1 VSYDLLIIGGG
12 IHGAGIAQAGAAAG
26 QRVLLLEQTALAHG
40 TSSRSSK
47 LIHGGLRY
55 LESGQLR
62 LVYES
67 LRERAIL
74 LRVAPALVRLV
85 PFHIPIYADTRRRA
99 WQIGMGLS
107 AYAALAGFSRASRFA
122 RLPRAQ
128 WAALDGLNT
137 TGLQEVFR
145 YHDAQTDDAALT
157 RAVMASAQA
166 LGAELAL
173 PARFVGARIDAAGC
187 SVQYRQ
193 GEQHL
198 ECRAR
203 VLVNAS
209 GAWAEQVLTQI
220 TPTPATPAIER
231 VRGSHIVLPG
241 RLPHGVYYLEAPAD
255 RRAVF
260 AMPYGENTLVGT
272 TETVHTGSA
281 DAVQATPAECA
292 YLSAVAGHYF
302 AHWRGVEPL
311 ASFAGL
317 RVLPA
322 ASGRAFSRSRE
333 TLLLPDNRQHPRVLS
348 VLGGKL
354 TTYRATAE
362 KALRMLASQLPQRA
376 PRADTR
382 TLRL

>member
-1 VSYDLLIIGGG
+1 MPYDLIIIGGG

-26 QRVLLLEQTALAHG
+26 QRVLLLEQSALAHG
-40 TSSRSSK
+40 SSSRSSK

-55 LESGQLR
+55 LESGQIR

-74 LRVAPALVRLV
+74 LRIAPGLVHLL
-85 PFHIPIYADTRRRA
+85 PFHIPVYADTRRRP
-99 WQIGMGLS
+99 WQIGIGLS
-107 AYAALAGFSRASRFA
+107 AYAVLAGLSRESRFA

-128 WAALDGLNT
+128 WAALDGLDT
-137 TGLQEVFR
+137 AGLQAVFR

-157 RAVMASAQA
+157 RAVTASAQS
-166 LGAELAL
+166 LGAELAI
-173 PARFVGARIDAAGC
+173 PARFVGAQVDADGC
-187 SVQYRQ
+187 TVHYRQ
-193 GEQHL
+193 GALEH
-198 ECRAR
+198 ECRTR

-209 GAWAEQVLTQI
+209 GAWAERVLALI

-241 RLPHGVYYLEAPAD
+241 RLLCGAYYLEAPSD

-260 AMPYGENTLVGT
+260 AMPHADHTLVGT
-272 TETVHTGSA
+272 TEATHTGSA
-281 DAVQATPAECA
+281 DEVHATAEECA
-292 YLSAVAGHYF
+292 YLRAVAGHYF
-302 AHWRGVEPL
+302 ARWRGVEPL

-333 TLLLPDNRQHPRVLS
+333 TLLLADDPQRPRVLS

-362 KALRMLASQLPQRA
+362 KALRILAPQLSQRA
-376 PRADTR
+376 PCADTR
-382 TLRL
+382 TLML

>member
-1 VSYDLLIIGGG
+1 MHYDLLVIGGG

-26 QRVLLLEQTALAHG
+26 HRVLLLEQAALAHG

-55 LESGQLR
+55 LESGQVR

-74 LRVAPALVRLV
+74 LRIAPALVHRV
-85 PFHIPIYADTRRRA
+85 PFHIPIYANTRRRA
-99 WQIGMGLS
+99 WQIGVGLG
-107 AYAALAGFSRASRFA
+107 AYAALAGLREIARFS
-122 RLPRAQ
+122 RLPRAH

-137 TGLQEVFR
+137 TGLQTVFR

-157 RAVMASAQA
+157 RAVMASAQS

-173 PARFVGARIDAAGC
+173 PAQFLAAQVDAEGC

-193 GEQHL
+193 HERQH

-203 VLVNAS
+203 VVINAS
-209 GAWAEQVLTQI
+209 GAWATDVLARF
-220 TPTPATPAIER
+220 TPQPPMPAIER

-241 RLPHGVYYLEAPAD
+241 RLHQGVYYLEAPAD
-255 RRAVF
+255 QRAVF
-260 AMPYGENTLVGT
+260 AMPYGDDTLLGT
-272 TETVHTGSA
+272 TEITHSGNV
-281 DAVQATPAECA
+281 DAVQASAEECA
-292 YLSAVAGHYF
+292 YLRAVAEHYF
-302 AHWRGVEPL
+302 DRWRGVAPL
-311 ASFAGL
+311 TSFAGL

-322 ASGRAFSRSRE
+322 ADGGAFHRSRE
-333 TLLLPDNRQHPRVLS
+333 TLLLADDPRRPRVLS

-362 KALRMLASQLPQRA
+362 KVMRRLAPQLPQRTA
-376 PRADTR
+376 RADTR
-382 TLRL
+382 VLML

>member
-1 VSYDLLIIGGG
+1 MHYDLLVIGGG

-26 QRVLLLEQTALAHG
+26 HRVLLLEQVALAHG

-55 LESGQLR
+55 LESGQVR

-74 LRVAPALVRLV
+74 LRIAPTLVHRV
-85 PFHIPIYADTRRRA
+85 PFHIPIYANTRRRA
-99 WQIGMGLS
+99 WQIGVGLG
-107 AYAALAGFSRASRFA
+107 AYAALAGLREIARFS
-122 RLPRAQ
+122 RLPRAH

-137 TGLQEVFR
+137 TGLQTVFR

-157 RAVMASAQA
+157 RAVMASAQS

-173 PARFVGARIDAAGC
+173 PAQFLAAQVDAEGC
-187 SVQYRQ
+187 NVQYRQ
-193 GEQHL
+193 HERQH

-203 VLVNAS
+203 VVINAS
-209 GAWAEQVLTQI
+209 GAWATDVLARF
-220 TPTPATPAIER
+220 TPQPPMPAIER

-241 RLPHGVYYLEAPAD
+241 RLHQGVYYLEAPAD
-255 RRAVF
+255 QRAVF
-260 AMPYGENTLVGT
+260 AMPYGDDTLLGT
-272 TETVHTGSA
+272 TEITHSGNV
-281 DAVQATPAECA
+281 DAVHASAEECA
-292 YLSAVAGHYF
+292 YLRAVAEHYF
-302 AHWRGVEPL
+302 DRWRGVAPL

-322 ASGRAFSRSRE
+322 ADGGAFHRSRE
-333 TLLLPDNRQHPRVLS
+333 TLLLADDPQRPRVLS

-362 KALRMLASQLPQRA
+362 KMMRRLAPQLPQRTA
-376 PRADTR
+376 RADTR
-382 TLRL
+382 VLML